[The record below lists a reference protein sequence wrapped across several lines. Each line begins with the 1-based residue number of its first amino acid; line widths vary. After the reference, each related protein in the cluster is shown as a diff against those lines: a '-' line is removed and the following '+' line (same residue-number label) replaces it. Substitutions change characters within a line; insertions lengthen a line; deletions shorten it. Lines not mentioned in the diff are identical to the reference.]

1 MSGKLQ
7 TLLRLSADN
16 LIAVAI
22 LADDGELMQMIDS
35 GHNYQEISI
44 YVKENY

>member
-1 MSGKLQ
+1 MSEKLQ
-7 TLLRLSADN
+7 TLLRLSAEN
-16 LIAVAI
+16 SIAVAI

-35 GHNYQEISI
+35 EQNYQEISD